1 MDILK
6 NRIVKDGKWV
16 GKGIL
21 KVDSFLNH
29 QVDIELIDQIGEE
42 IARIYK
48 DEKIDRILT
57 AETSG
62 IAIACSVS
70 RALGYKP
77 MVFAKK
83 NKPITMTDEFYQAQA
98 KSFTKGTN
106 NSFCVAKGYINEG
119 ERVLI
124 VDDFLAKGESGS
136 ALCEIAKSAG
146 AEIVGYTAVIEKLD
160 QLGAEKIRDNYGC
173 KVESLAVIKQVENG
187 IITFV

>member
-6 NRIVKDGKWV
+6 DRIVKDGIWV

-29 QVDIELIDQIGEE
+29 QVDIELMDQIGEE
-42 IARIYK
+42 IAHIYK

-70 RALGYKP
+70 RALGYIP

-83 NKPITMTDEFYQAQA
+83 NKPITMTDEFYQSSAL
-98 KSFTKGTN
+98 SFTKGTS
-106 NSFCVAKGYINEG
+106 NSFCVSKKYINEG
-119 ERVLI
+119 DRVLI
-124 VDDFLAKGESGS
+124 VDDFLARGESGA
-136 ALCEIAKSAG
+136 ALCDIVISAG
-146 AEIVGYTAVIEKLD
+146 AKIVGYTAVIEKLD
-160 QLGAEKIRDNYGC
+160 QNGAEKIREKYGC
-173 KVESLAVIKQVENG
+173 KVESLAVIKQVDNG